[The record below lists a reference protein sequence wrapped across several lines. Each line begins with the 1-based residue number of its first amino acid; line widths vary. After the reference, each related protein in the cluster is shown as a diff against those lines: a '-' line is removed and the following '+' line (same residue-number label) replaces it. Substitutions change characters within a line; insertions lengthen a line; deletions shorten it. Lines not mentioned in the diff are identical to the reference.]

1 MKNKESRS
9 AANGF
14 TSIST
19 KIIAKEEIYKSTCV
33 VRNRAVNVMANKTTR
48 DVSPTVSA
56 LRNALLLSLRISES
70 ATGKAIRLYVKGTK
84 V

>member
-19 KIIAKEEIYKSTCV
+19 KISAKEEIYTSTCV
-33 VRNRAVNVMANKTTR
+33 ARKSAVNVTANKTTG

-56 LRNALLLSLRISES
+56 LSNALLLSLRISES
-70 ATGKAIRLYVKGTK
+70 ATGKAIRL
-84 V
+84 

>member
-9 AANGF
+9 VANGF

-19 KIIAKEEIYKSTCV
+19 KISAKEDIYTSTCV
-33 VRNRAVNVMANKTTR
+33 ARKRGVNVIANKPTG

-56 LRNALLLSLRISES
+56 FSKTLCYYRSKVPNR
-70 ATGKAIRLYVKGTK
+70 RLGRRHDYS
-84 V
+84 

>member
-1 MKNKESRS
+1 MKNKESSS

-19 KIIAKEEIYKSTCV
+19 KISAKDEKYISTCV
-33 VRNRAVNVMANKTTR
+33 ARKSVVNVMANKTTG

-56 LRNALLLSLRISES
+56 LGNALRLSFRRPES
-70 ATGKAIRLYVKGTK
+70 ATGKAIRL
-84 V
+84 

>member
-19 KIIAKEEIYKSTCV
+19 KISAKEEIYTSTCV
-33 VRNRAVNVMANKTTR
+33 ARKSAVKVMANKTR
-48 DVSPTVSA
+48 GDISPTVSA
-56 LRNALLLSLRISES
+56 LSNALLLSLRNPES
-70 ATGKAIRLYVKGTK
+70 ATGKAIRL
-84 V
+84 

>member
-19 KIIAKEEIYKSTCV
+19 KISAKEEIYTSTCV
-33 VRNRAVNVMANKTTR
+33 ARKSGVNVMANKTAG

-56 LRNALLLSLRISES
+56 LNNVLILVPKNPES
-70 ATGKAIRLYVKGTK
+70 ATGKAI
-84 V
+84 

>member
-19 KIIAKEEIYKSTCV
+19 KISAKEEIYTSTCV
-33 VRNRAVNVMANKTTR
+33 ARKRAVNVKANKTTG
-48 DVSPTVSA
+48 DVSSTVSA
-56 LRNALLLSLRISES
+56 LSNALLLSVSSPKS
-70 ATGKAIRLYVKGTK
+70 ATGKSTVTGKGYQ

>member
-19 KIIAKEEIYKSTCV
+19 KISAKEEIYTSTCV
-33 VRNRAVNVMANKTTR
+33 ARKSAINVMVNKTTGD
-48 DVSPTVSA
+48 DVVSA
-56 LRNALLLSLRISES
+56 LNNALLLSLRSPES
-70 ATGKAIRLYVKGTK
+70 ATGKAIRL
-84 V
+84 

>member
-19 KIIAKEEIYKSTCV
+19 KISAKEEIYTSNCVARKS
-33 VRNRAVNVMANKTTR
+33 AVNVMANKTTG
-48 DVSPTVSA
+48 DVPSTVLA
-56 LRNALLLSLRISES
+56 LSNALLLSLRSPES
-70 ATGKAIRLYVKGTK
+70 ATSKAIRL
-84 V
+84 

>member
-19 KIIAKEEIYKSTCV
+19 KISAKEEIYTSNCVAKKS
-33 VRNRAVNVMANKTTR
+33 AINVIANNTTG
-48 DVSPTVSA
+48 DVSSTVSA
-56 LRNALLLSLRISES
+56 LSKTSYYCHSEVPS
-70 ATGKAIRLYVKGTK
+70 R
-84 V
+84 